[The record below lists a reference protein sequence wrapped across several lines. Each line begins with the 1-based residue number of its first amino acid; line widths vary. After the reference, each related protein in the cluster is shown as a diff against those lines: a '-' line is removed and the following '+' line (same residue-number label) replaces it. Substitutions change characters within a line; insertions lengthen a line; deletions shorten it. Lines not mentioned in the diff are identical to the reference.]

1 MLWNIIRKSEGLN
14 VALIFA
20 GARGELLSLE
30 EGNILLGAIKEENNA
45 IFLDGTPDDYAFFN
59 TALVNVGIETAHKNN
74 VCLVLNGQAEWLSYA
89 NEEV

>member
-1 MLWNIIRKSEGLN
+1 ML
-14 VALIFA
+14 ALIFA